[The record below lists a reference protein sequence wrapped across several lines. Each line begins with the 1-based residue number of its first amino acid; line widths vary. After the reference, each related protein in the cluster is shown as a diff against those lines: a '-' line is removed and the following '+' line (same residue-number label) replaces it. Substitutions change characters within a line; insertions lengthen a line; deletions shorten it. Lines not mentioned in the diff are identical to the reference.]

1 MMSNPLYVV
10 WDPDP
15 VFFTIPQ
22 LVHADIPFGLLVK
35 LLAGIVVL
43 RLIYN
48 LIRENSRPASAKKG
62 KEKRPPGGSNPR
74 PPG

>member
-48 LIRENSRPASAKKG
+48 LIQNRFYFFAKICT
-62 KEKRPPGGSNPR
+62 RSIFS
-74 PPG
+74 